1 MLPDHLDESL
11 ELFDASGRP
20 LGQVRPDDAGGLL
33 WETAPGRAATVGR
46 SPAADVGNEF
56 LRGLVLGLLDWG
68 TADHRRLE
76 DGGGPEPDDALSGL
90 LRAIDSTLWTVDPF
104 GHTGDEHLSM
114 LVGHPIVVMRAVLRL
129 EVDDP
134 VAPPANA
141 TTPVVVRL
149 GNLAHWQDG
158 LLGYFAGDDYTTFHA
173 AAAAAGMA
181 REVGPGR
188 GFLQQ
193 IQQVPDFAQHFS
205 DDLPDG
211 ATTGDT
217 PVTHPYIAPS
227 DVITVRANQDVRLTM
242 LVEPHTVVHAT
253 TGLLPRKEIGM
264 RREWMMPALA
274 SLAPT
279 FRFGPVLVDP
289 KQIRLPIATDIAGT
303 WTWTHKADVATWVE
317 EQVTN
322 ATQDAR
328 LSDDPAEGE
337 EGWLRLTPPP
347 PGDAATAALPA
358 PAPPPGPTAMSPQP
372 SSWAPLGA
380 FVVPN
385 GQVGTTSDTL
395 SAPVSGRVTGLWADP
410 SAPDQN
416 LYVAT
421 AAGGAW
427 HTADG
432 GVTWTPLLDGEAT
445 LATGAIT
452 SANGIV
458 YVGTGEANYG
468 GDNVAGLGVVTID
481 IAANTKTYDYL
492 PQFAGKVISRLAV
505 DDPANPALLY
515 VASSNGLW
523 RKQLSTG
530 TWKELPVTGLP
541 TSQDITDVLVNP
553 AGRLYAGVN
562 GQRRVHVGHP
572 RHARPGGRDV
582 ADLPTTS
589 VGRVALTIC
598 HNAAQTIYAAIVDPA
613 APRGVRIF
621 RCDNAP
627 QAVGDSPA
635 ASLWTAVTPPKGMEQ
650 LWYTNVISVHPRDP
664 DVVYYGETHLWRS
677 KDGGGSWERSTSQHG
692 KAPGAHAD
700 QHALVIQDE
709 PLATPKSFNGVKLWA
724 GNDGGVWRSV
734 DGGGTWKPRNR
745 GLNTMQ
751 YFAVATHPTERNIV
765 TAGAQDNGTQ
775 RYLGDGA
782 WELADYG
789 DGCYVAFDP
798 VDPTIWFN
806 GYLSYGQSGTST
818 RTSGFSG
825 FQVSARSGQLGSYTA
840 AAGRSGSAN
849 AIGATDEALFYAPFL
864 VVPPS
869 GGATAADIWVG
880 TDRLYYSNS
889 RGDRW
894 FAVTASLL
902 TPPLNPNT
910 REPRGE
916 RHRRPF
922 GRVRAPVRRNVP
934 GPLLPDRPGWRGLE
948 SSGDDDRDDASYT
961 GATVPVLLAAGM
973 AAGSF
978 LSAIAAARLPSGE
991 DRVWWASAATASS
1004 GAPARRP
1011 RQAATCCQQRQ
1022 RGELRRGRVARH
1034 RRSRSGTPWP
1044 PGCAEQRERSGHRP
1058 HRPRHRLHRL

>member
-1 MLPDHLDESL
+1 
-11 ELFDASGRP
+11 
-20 LGQVRPDDAGGLL
+20 
-33 WETAPGRAATVGR
+33 
-46 SPAADVGNEF
+46 
-56 LRGLVLGLLDWG
+56 
-68 TADHRRLE
+68 
-76 DGGGPEPDDALSGL
+76 
-90 LRAIDSTLWTVDPF
+90 
-104 GHTGDEHLSM
+104 
-114 LVGHPIVVMRAVLRL
+114 
-129 EVDDP
+129 
-134 VAPPANA
+134 
-141 TTPVVVRL
+141 
-149 GNLAHWQDG
+149 
-158 LLGYFAGDDYTTFHA
+158 
-173 AAAAAGMA
+173 
-181 REVGPGR
+181 
-188 GFLQQ
+188 
-193 IQQVPDFAQHFS
+193 
-205 DDLPDG
+205 
-211 ATTGDT
+211 
-217 PVTHPYIAPS
+217 
-227 DVITVRANQDVRLTM
+227 
-242 LVEPHTVVHAT
+242 
-253 TGLLPRKEIGM
+253 
-264 RREWMMPALA
+264 
-274 SLAPT
+274 
-279 FRFGPVLVDP
+279 
-289 KQIRLPIATDIAGT
+289 
-303 WTWTHKADVATWVE
+303 
-317 EQVTN
+317 
-322 ATQDAR
+322 
-328 LSDDPAEGE
+328 
-337 EGWLRLTPPP
+337 
-347 PGDAATAALPA
+347 
-358 PAPPPGPTAMSPQP
+358 MSPQP
-372 SSWAPLGA
+372 SPWAPLGA

-410 SAPDQN
+410 SAPDKN

-432 GVTWTPLLDGEAT
+432 GVTWTPLFDGEAT

-452 SANGIV
+452 SAKGIV
-458 YVGTGEANYG
+458 YVGTGEANSG
-468 GDNVAGLGVVTID
+468 GDNLAGLGVVTID
-481 IAANTKTYDYL
+481 VATNTKTYDYL

-505 DDPANPALLY
+505 DDPANPTLLY

-530 TWKELPVTGLP
+530 TWQELPVTGL
-541 TSQDITDVLVNP
+541 TSQNITDVLVNP
-553 AGRLYAGVN
+553 AGRLYVGVD
-562 GQRRVHVGHP
+562 GRGVFTSDTHDQLVRVVET
-572 RHARPGGRDV
+572 V
-582 ADLPTTS
+582 ANLPTAS

-598 HNAAQTIYAAIVDPA
+598 HNAAQTIYAAIVDTA

-635 ASLWTAVTPPKGMEQ
+635 ASLWTAVTPPKDMEQ

-709 PLATPKSFNGVKLWA
+709 PLTTPKSFDGVKLWA

-751 YFAVATHPTERNIV
+751 YFAVATHPAERNIV

-806 GYLSYGQSGTST
+806 GYVSYSQSGTGT
-818 RTSGFSG
+818 RTSGFTG
-825 FQVSARSGQLGSYTA
+825 FQVSARSGQLGSYNT

-880 TDRLYYSNS
+880 TDRVYYSTS

-902 TPPLNPNT
+902 TPPLSPNT
-910 REPRGE
+910 RSRGVSVIAA
-916 RHRRPF
+916 PSGAS
-922 GRVRAPVRRNVP
+922 GRVYAGTSEGRFYRIDQAGGAWSRA
-934 GPLLPDRPGWRGLE
+934 
-948 SSGDDDRDDASYT
+948 
-961 GATVPVLLAAGM
+961 ATTIEMMQATPAPPVPVLQAAGM

-991 DRVWWASAATASS
+991 DRVVVGVGRNHIVGGATATLPAGSHLFISS
-1004 GAPARRP
+1004 DSGASFAAFALPDIAAPGLPGPGVTGAQNSVNGLVIDPTNPDIVFIACDIGVFRYDASTPAVPPEPWTTGLPNTVVMGIELVPSAPRLLRVATHGRGAWETAVDPAGAPASPVQLVLRDTLHDDGRSVSP
-1011 RQAATCCQQRQ
+1011 ASSPDPFDKNKTLDPLTSLDIALDVPGWFSGNYTVTSTVDYTPTGTLDYIGFHDLAGGSSPVRGVTVKVHVRAHNRGSAPATAVKVALAWADNANPLPALPVGFFAAFPAGQPAGGTSWPA
-1022 RGELRRGRVARH
+1022 V
-1034 RRSRSGTPWP
+1034 GTPVTIDYIGPGEAGVATFDWP
-1044 PGCAEQRERSGHRP
+1044 ITSDMPSKARLLAVVTSAEDPFVDPAETSSAAAALKSRYVAVRDVEMSVDTSTWIIVLVAIGVVSAGAVILAKTQ
-1058 HRPRHRLHRL
+1058 